1 LAVPAGEAQDEAA
14 ATYCSLITR
23 EMGRVDWNDAAA
35 EIDRKIRAFT
45 PWPLCLTRLGGAE
58 LYVLEGRPYTGDAAS
73 LGLAGGA
80 APGTVLGTD
89 KKWGI
94 LVQTGDGIFAAEK
107 LQFRTRKALDWR
119 AFLNGAKNFIGSR
132 LE

>member
-1 LAVPAGEAQDEAA
+1 
-14 ATYCSLITR
+14 
-23 EMGRVDWNDAAA
+23 M
-35 EIDRKIRAFT
+35 
-45 PWPLCLTRLGGAE
+45 
-58 LYVLEGRPYTGDAAS
+58 S
-73 LGLAGGA
+73 LGQAGGV

-94 LVQTGDGIFAAEK
+94 LVQTGAGIFAAEK

-119 AFLNGAKNFIGSR
+119 AFLNGATNFIGSR